1 MEINSKMHLRTINKI
16 KKIINSKKKIKK
28 VLILGLSYAENVDD
42 LRNSKS
48 LDVVDKIKKLK
59 SLIEIY
65 DPVVKI
71 KNYHD
76 VKILKKIKDINIYDL
91 LILNVKHS
99 KFEKINFKK
108 IKSNMTI
115 IDTNNVLSKKNID
128 IISNKGIDLNIV
140 GRGDL

>member
-1 MEINSKMHLRTINKI
+1 MHLRTINKI

-65 DPVVKI
+65 EPGVKI
-71 KNYHD
+71 KNYQS
-76 VKILKKIKDINIYDL
+76 YC
-91 LILNVKHS
+91 
-99 KFEKINFKK
+99 
-108 IKSNMTI
+108 
-115 IDTNNVLSKKNID
+115 
-128 IISNKGIDLNIV
+128 IV
-140 GRGDL
+140 SDSSC